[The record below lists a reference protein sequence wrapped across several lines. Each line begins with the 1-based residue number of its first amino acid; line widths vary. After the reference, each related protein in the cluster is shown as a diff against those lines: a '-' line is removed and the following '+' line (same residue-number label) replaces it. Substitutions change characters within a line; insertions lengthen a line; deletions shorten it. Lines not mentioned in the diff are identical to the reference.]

1 MNILVRQATMTDAK
15 EIAPLIYEAIGDIA
29 KRLTGASEDKDII
42 SGLEDLVR
50 SEDNR
55 HTYLNT
61 YVAHENK
68 KILGIIVLYDGK
80 TGKDLDVRLM
90 KKLQEKHGASYQ
102 IDEEAHAEEYYIDTI
117 CVAPEARGRGIG
129 TMLLHFAEQ
138 QAKKLGYTKL
148 SLNVETEKTKA
159 RSLYE
164 REGFVMTEPW
174 EIISEPFYHMVKEV

>member
-1 MNILVRQATMTDAK
+1 MNLLVRQATAQDAT
-15 EIAPLIYEAIGDIA
+15 EVAPLIYEAIGDIA
-29 KRLTGASEDKDII
+29 NRLTGACENKDIL

-61 YVAHENK
+61 YIAYEDK
-68 KILGIIVLYDGK
+68 KILGIVVLYDGK
-80 TGKDLDVRLM
+80 TGKDLDGRLM
-90 KKLQEKHGASYQ
+90 KKLQQTHGASYK
-102 IDEEAHAEEYYIDTI
+102 IDEEARDEEYYIDTI
-117 CVAPEARGRGIG
+117 CVAPDARGRGIG
-129 TMLLHFAEQ
+129 TMLLRFAEQ

-164 REGFVMTEPW
+164 REGFVVTEPW
-174 EIISEPFYHMVKEV
+174 EIIGEPFYHMVKEV